1 MKYQHSQKTSAL
13 RPQALIALGL
23 ALISQSALAT
33 PGQSQLSTLQTW
45 MLVGGATVM
54 TIALMYVGVQM
65 AFKKTPF
72 HELSHVFFGGILFG
86 SAPMIGAMLISG

>member
-1 MKYQHSQKTSAL
+1 MKHQYVQKIPAL
-13 RPQALIALGL
+13 RSQAFIALGL

-45 MLVGGATVM
+45 LLAAGATII
-54 TIALMYVGVQM
+54 TIALMYCGLQM
-65 AFKKTPF
+65 SFKKTPF

-86 SAPMIGAMLISG
+86 IAPMVGAMLISG

>member
-1 MKYQHSQKTSAL
+1 MKQQHFQQAS

-45 MLVGGATVM
+45 MLVCGATVI
-54 TIALMYVGVQM
+54 TIALMYCGGKM
-65 AFKKTPF
+65 AFQKTPF
-72 HELSHVFFGGILFG
+72 HEISHVFFGGILFG
-86 SAPMIGAMLISG
+86 CAPVIAAMLISG